1 MPHNWLIAIHHDK
14 KVGAETNVTNQI
26 GIYFGCNHADVEST
40 TTLGLLGAR
49 LIQEEKF
56 GLALKDGCK
65 LINVNYY
72 YVVKSRFVRGP
83 ESRANCKESSL
94 VLVKTNSNRTQQKR
108 GQPIKS
114 NKRAKATE
122 ESEP

>member
-72 YVVKSRFVRGP
+72 YGCWRQMIWVATCGRSV
-83 ESRANCKESSL
+83 SS
-94 VLVKTNSNRTQQKR
+94 SCWRSGHQDCE
-108 GQPIKS
+108 I
-114 NKRAKATE
+114 
-122 ESEP
+122 